1 MAELFQFLASEMR
14 LWAQLIC
21 GTGMPLMEGLWLR
34 IKDVDFERHV
44 IIVREAKGNKNRVVM

>member
-1 MAELFQFLASEMR
+1 MFQFLASEMR